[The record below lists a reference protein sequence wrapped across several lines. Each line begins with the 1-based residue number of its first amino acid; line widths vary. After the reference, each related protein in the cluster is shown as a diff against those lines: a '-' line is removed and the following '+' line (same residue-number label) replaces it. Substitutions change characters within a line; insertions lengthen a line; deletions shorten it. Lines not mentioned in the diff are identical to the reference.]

1 MTSSVA
7 QRTLNDLLA
16 NAEPRITRYLPQGA
30 HTAIGAGALL
40 IDIRGDSDRRRD
52 GIVPG
57 SIHIPRTVLEWR
69 TAPDSTSRNPHLG
82 GIDQKLILLCD
93 HGYSSILAASTLVEF
108 GLLATGDVIG
118 GFAAWRDAGLPVG
131 RPPRERRRPDEPAG
145 MRGPAR

>member
-16 NAEPRITRYLPQGA
+16 NAEPRITRYLPQEA
-30 HTAIGAGALL
+30 HTAIGTGAFL
-40 IDIRGDSDRRRD
+40 IDIRGDSDRKRD

-108 GLLATGDVIG
+108 GLLAAGDVIG

-131 RPPRERRRPDEPAG
+131 RPGRTRRRPDEPAG
-145 MRGPAR
+145 MRGPAL